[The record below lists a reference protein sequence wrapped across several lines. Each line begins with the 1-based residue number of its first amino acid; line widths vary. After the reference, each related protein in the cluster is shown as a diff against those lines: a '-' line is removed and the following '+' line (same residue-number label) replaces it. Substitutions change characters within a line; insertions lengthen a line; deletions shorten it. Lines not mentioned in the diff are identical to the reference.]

1 MIARMWRGYA
11 ISERA
16 DDYVKHLQ
24 QTVVPELRQIDGFK
38 GVYLARQDS
47 SDDVEFMV
55 LTFWESM
62 EAIRKF
68 AGENPEL
75 AVVAP
80 AAQKL
85 FREYDPMVK
94 HFEVVLNLEGTPIVA
109 QKKSKNKH
117 YCLVYR

>member
-1 MIARMWRGYA
+1 MIVRMWRGYA

-24 QTVVPELRQIDGFK
+24 QTVVPELCQIDGFK
-38 GVYLARQDS
+38 GIYLLQRNSFDG
-47 SDDVEFMV
+47 VEFVV

-62 EAIRKF
+62 DAIRKF

-94 HFEVVLNLEGTPIVA
+94 HFEIVLNL
-109 QKKSKNKH
+109 
-117 YCLVYR
+117 